1 MNLLNSSTTQPAR
14 PGGLVHGLPALSA
27 VLALIIAPALTAQEV
42 LNWGGFELCNDCEF
56 EMTKDVRLGDGDG
69 PGIIEADHMRA
80 AWNERV
86 GYLLFPLGG
95 TGIKIFDHDG
105 TFEREIGTEG
115 EGPGEFRS
123 IWDLDVMDRRIVVL
137 EGGRKTLVML
147 SPAGEYITQHRYQH
161 PEGGQV
167 TPVGEGMVV
176 MFATTWRTRIMEHPL
191 HLIDLSSGA
200 TTLLFGAANAGAEVT
215 DIQFNTGKRVAGS
228 VLSRPGTVWWGWN
241 ATPGVQE
248 WSAEGE
254 FLRYIE
260 GELPWFPEITEMPN
274 LSREPPATLLTG
286 LALDA
291 DDNLWMA
298 VRTADPAWDDLPLEP
313 TRGGYAVPDG
323 REDEYYDTRL
333 DVFSLR
339 ERRHLGRYVWDSADG
354 RLLDRGGEPAVYVPE
369 YDNAM
374 VPQIVIYR
382 AGSRGGL

>member
-1 MNLLNSSTTQPAR
+1 MKPINGLL
-14 PGGLVHGLPALSA
+14 ALSA
-27 VLALIIAPALTAQEV
+27 TVALPAVPAITAQEV
-42 LNWGGFELCNDCEF
+42 LNWADFELCNDCEF
-56 EMTKDVRLGDGDG
+56 AMAEEVRLGDRDG
-69 PGIIEADHMRA
+69 PGIVEADHMRA
-80 AWNERV
+80 AWNGEL
-86 GYLLFPLGG
+86 GFLLFPLGG
-95 TGIKIFDHDG
+95 TGIKIFGHDG
-105 TFEREIGTEG
+105 TFEREIGKEG

-123 IWDLDVMDRRIVVL
+123 IWDLDVIDERIVVL
-137 EGGRKTLVML
+137 EGGRKTVVML
-147 SPAGEYITQHRYQH
+147 SHAGDYITQHRFHH

-167 TPVGEGMVV
+167 TPVGQGRLV
-176 MFATTWRTRIMEHPL
+176 MFATTWRTRVIEHPL

-200 TTLLFGAANAGAEVT
+200 TTLQFGAANAGAEVT
-215 DIQFNTGKRVAGS
+215 DILFNTGKRVAGS
-228 VLSRPGTVWWGWN
+228 VVSRPGTVWWGWN
-241 ATPGVQE
+241 ATADVQE

-254 FLRYIE
+254 FLRYVE
-260 GELPWFPEITEMPN
+260 GELPWFPEITEMPD

-291 DDNLWMA
+291 DDNLW
-298 VRTADPAWDDLPLEP
+298 VTLRTADPAWDDVPLE
-313 TRGGYAVPDG
+313 RLRVGYAVPEG

-374 VPQIVIYR
+374 VPQVVVYR